1 MAKRTLRPQHSDEIR
16 EKIRASQ
23 LVNVL
28 QEYAITG
35 LYKGQELNPA
45 RINAALGLL
54 KKSVPDLASTDMT
67 LTHQESYSA
76 SLQRI
81 AEARKPDRVASV
93 TPIAAPLQPD
103 TEQDSTDEAA

>member
-16 EKIRASQ
+16 EKIKASQ

-35 LYKGQELNPA
+35 TYQGHELSPA

-54 KKSVPDLASTDMT
+54 RKSVPDLASTDMT

-81 AEARKPDRVASV
+81 AEARKPTQSASI
-93 TPIAAPLQPD
+93 TPIAAPLSDDND
-103 TEQDSTDEAA
+103 TDSTEDAA